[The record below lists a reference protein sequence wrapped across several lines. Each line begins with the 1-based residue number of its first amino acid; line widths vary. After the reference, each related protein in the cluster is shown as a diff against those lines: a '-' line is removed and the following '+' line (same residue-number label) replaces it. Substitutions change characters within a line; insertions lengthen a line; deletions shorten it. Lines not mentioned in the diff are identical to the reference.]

1 VEDSGGIYFVPA
13 FSGLFA
19 PYWRSDA
26 RGVIVGL
33 TRYINKYHICRA
45 ALEATAYQTREVL
58 EAMEKDSGVS
68 LKALKVDGGMVYN
81 ELLMQFQSDILGV
94 PVIRPTV
101 SETTALGASYA
112 AGLAVGF
119 WDDPEALR
127 ANWNADKTWEPK
139 MDAET
144 RKELYKGWLRA
155 VERTLGWAVPGI

>member
-1 VEDSGGIYFVPA
+1 
-13 FSGLFA
+13 
-19 PYWRSDA
+19 
-26 RGVIVGL
+26 VIVGL

-101 SETTALGASYA
+101 SETTALGAAYA

-119 WDDPEALR
+119 WDDLEALR
-127 ANWNADKTWEPK
+127 ANWNADKTWEPR

-144 RKELYKGWLRA
+144 RKELYKGWLKA
-155 VERTLGWAVPGI
+155 VERTLGWVE